1 MCFYPLHGHCYWGPL
16 VNGSE
21 GRKDTA
27 CSLYSHLEV
36 APENTYYDFASSLGK
51 YCMNRQAGYF
61 KNTQFFYDIS
71 HSYNHTCSEIYSS
84 KYLIHLNSVNS
95 NTWKQFNSYLQRIK
109 SSVKQMSQAHFM
121 FFIKYMIR
129 LWIEKKNQSFK
140 KKLSIALTGS
150 LHSSLIIR
158 LFSLSVLVTCPRCNS
173 FVFCLFRTIFLK
185 LHRRSFRSGS

>member
-1 MCFYPLHGHCYWGPL
+1 
-16 VNGSE
+16 
-21 GRKDTA
+21 
-27 CSLYSHLEV
+27 
-36 APENTYYDFASSLGK
+36 
-51 YCMNRQAGYF
+51 MNRKAGYF

-95 NTWKQFNSYLQRIK
+95 NIWKQFNSYLQRIK
-109 SSVKQMSQAHFM
+109 SSVKQMSQEHFM

-158 LFSLSVLVTCPRCNS
+158 LFSLSVLVTCPRRNS
-173 FVFCLFRTIFLK
+173 FVFCLFPRYFWNYSEDLFVQVHNILPWPKTSIDKSKLVITLK
-185 LHRRSFRSGS
+185 QK